1 MEDKTL
7 KKIVLKIAA
16 VGICLGLALAL
27 IRQVFLI
34 NQAAFM
40 RVYWIAAPVIVAGA
54 ALASASY
61 YVSYQKK
68 MRRITALLD
77 EGKAEEYIA
86 GMEKML
92 ETAKGQ
98 NLRNILKLNLTA
110 GYIDEKQYDV
120 AGHILEGLAGKYL
133 AGSLE
138 EAVRR
143 LNLCMCYFYD
153 AQYET
158 AMELY
163 NGSREI
169 FGQYRDDEIYGGNI
183 AAVEIF
189 AEIING
195 RYKHAG
201 QLLEMARKSWT
212 DTRPQ
217 KVFQEL
223 DGFMAERKMSDSAG
237 YVKCMDETEF

>member
-1 MEDKTL
+1 M
-7 KKIVLKIAA
+7 KKILLKIAA
-16 VGICLGLALAL
+16 VGICLGLALAI
-27 IRQVFLI
+27 IRQVFHI
-34 NQAAFM
+34 DQDAFM
-40 RVYWIAAPVIVAGA
+40 RGYWIAAPVIVAGA
-54 ALASASY
+54 ALASAFY
-61 YVSYQKK
+61 YMSYQEK

-86 GMEKML
+86 EMEKML

-98 NLRNILKLNLTA
+98 KLRNILKLNLTA
-110 GYIDEKQYDV
+110 GYMDEKRYDV
-120 AGHILEGLAGKYL
+120 AGHILEGLSGKYS
-133 AGSLE
+133 AGSPE
-138 EAVRR
+138 EVVRR

-163 NGSREI
+163 NGSQEI
-169 FGQYRDDEIYGGNI
+169 FSRYRDDEIYGGNI

-195 RYKHAG
+195 RYRHAG

-212 DTRPQ
+212 DTRLQ
-217 KVFQEL
+217 KVFREL
-223 DGFMAERKMSDSAG
+223 DSFMAERKMGDSAG
-237 YVKCMDETEF
+237 HAK

>member
-7 KKIVLKIAA
+7 KKILLKIAA
-16 VGICLGLALAL
+16 VGICLGLALAM
-27 IRQVFLI
+27 IRQVFHI
-34 NQAAFM
+34 DQDAFM
-40 RVYWIAAPVIVAGA
+40 RGYWIAAPVIVVGA
-54 ALASASY
+54 ALASAFY
-61 YVSYQKK
+61 YMSYQKK
-68 MRRITALLD
+68 MRGITALLD

-86 GMEKML
+86 EMEKML

-110 GYIDEKQYDV
+110 GYIDEKRYDA
-120 AGHILEGLAGKYL
+120 AGHILEGLAGKYS
-133 AGSLE
+133 AGSPE

-153 AQYET
+153 AQYEM

-163 NGSREI
+163 NGSQEI

-189 AEIING
+189 AEMING
-195 RYKHAG
+195 RYRHAG
-201 QLLEMARKSWT
+201 QLLETARKSWT
-212 DTRPQ
+212 DTRLQ
-217 KVFQEL
+217 KVFREL
-223 DGFMAERKMSDSAG
+223 DSFMAERKMSDSAG
-237 YVKCMDETEF
+237 YAR

>member
-1 MEDKTL
+1 
-7 KKIVLKIAA
+7 
-16 VGICLGLALAL
+16 
-27 IRQVFLI
+27 
-34 NQAAFM
+34 
-40 RVYWIAAPVIVAGA
+40 
-54 ALASASY
+54 
-61 YVSYQKK
+61 

-163 NGSREI
+163 NGSRDL

-183 AAVEIF
+183 AAVEIV

-223 DGFMAERKMSDSAG
+223 DSFMAERKMSDSSG
-237 YVKCMDETEF
+237 YVKYMDETES